1 LLRHYLRTSIKVI
14 NVEFL
19 LIEYYEML
27 RRIMP
32 QQKPIENAI
41 AKRGKSGIFK
51 LKSLKHVR

>member
-1 LLRHYLRTSIKVI
+1 
-14 NVEFL
+14 
-19 LIEYYEML
+19 ML